1 MDNGH
6 VLPIAVK
13 TFFNAATVGT
23 VYLIAD
29 AVI

>member
-1 MDNGH
+1 L
-6 VLPIAVK
+6 LPLTVK

-29 AVI
+29 AVV

>member
-1 MDNGH
+1 
-6 VLPIAVK
+6 VLPLTVK